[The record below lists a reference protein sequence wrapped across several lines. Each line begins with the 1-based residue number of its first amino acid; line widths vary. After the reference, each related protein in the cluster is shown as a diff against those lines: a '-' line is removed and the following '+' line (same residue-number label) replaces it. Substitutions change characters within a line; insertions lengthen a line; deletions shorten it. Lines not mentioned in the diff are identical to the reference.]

1 MLGWRKFR
9 GESVDPVG
17 QALADCLERVEGGES
32 PEEALARY
40 PALHE
45 ELEPL
50 LTTALHARAVAPEQ
64 PDRAFRA
71 RLRYRLEGA
80 AQVSARPSRLAFA
93 LWRAR
98 LVSAAITLLLLFLV
112 AGGAVGVSARSLPD
126 SPLYP
131 LKRATE
137 DAHLA
142 LTPNLAQRFWLR
154 LNFAERRLLEA
165 QAVWE
170 RKGVV
175 WEGGLLEMVGVTETV
190 LEEYEVYADPSMV
203 EGLQRI
209 PVLGGR
215 QRAFLEHLAQEAP
228 SRRARWLA
236 EMLLHYT
243 AGWNSRVE
251 AVLEEVESGGPSHG
265 QP

>member
-1 MLGWRKFR
+1 MFGWRKFR
-9 GESVDPVG
+9 RESVDPIA

-40 PALHE
+40 PDLRE

-50 LTTALHARAVAPEQ
+50 LTTALHAHTVAPEQ
-64 PDRAFRA
+64 PDPAFRS

-80 AQVSARPSRLAFA
+80 AQASARLPRPTFA
-93 LWRAR
+93 LWRTR
-98 LVSAAITLLLLFLV
+98 LASAAVTLLLLFLV
-112 AGGAVGVSARSLPD
+112 AGGAIRVSAGSLPD

-142 LTPNLAQRFWLR
+142 MTPDLAHRFWLR
-154 LNFAERRLLEA
+154 LDFAERRLQEA
-165 QAVWE
+165 HALWE

-190 LEEYEVYADPSMV
+190 LEEYEAFPEPNVA

-209 PVLGGR
+209 RVLGGR
-215 QRAFLEHLAQEAP
+215 ERAFLEFLAREAP
-228 SRRARWLA
+228 TRRAGWLA

-243 AGWNSRVE
+243 AGWDGRVE
-251 AVLEEVESGGPSHG
+251 AVLEHLRQGTDRGE
-265 QP
+265 

>member
-1 MLGWRKFR
+1 MFGWKKIRR
-9 GESVDPVG
+9 ESVDPIA
-17 QALADCLERVEGGES
+17 QALADCLERVEKGEA

-40 PALHE
+40 PALRK

-50 LTTALHARAVAPEQ
+50 LTTALRAHTVAPEH
-64 PDRAFRA
+64 PDLAFRS

-80 AQVSARPSRLAFA
+80 AQVSARRPRPAFA
-93 LWRAR
+93 LWRTR
-98 LVSAAITLLLLFLV
+98 LASAAVTLLLLFLV
-112 AGGAVGVSARSLPD
+112 AGGAIGVSASSLPD

-137 DAHLA
+137 NAHLA
-142 LTPNLAQRFWLR
+142 LTPDLAQRFWLR
-154 LNFAERRLLEA
+154 LNFAERRLMEA
-165 QAVWE
+165 HALWE

-190 LEEYEVYADPSMV
+190 LEEYEVFADPSMV
-203 EGLQRI
+203 EGLRRI
-209 PVLGGR
+209 RVLGER
-215 QRAFLEHLAQEAP
+215 ERAFLEFLVQEAP

-243 AGWNSRVE
+243 ADWDSRVE
-251 AVLEEVESGGPSHG
+251 AVLEQVE
-265 QP
+265 

>member
-1 MLGWRKFR
+1 MWRMIGR
-9 GESVDPVG
+9 EPVDPIA
-17 QALADCLERVEGGES
+17 QALADCLERIEGGAP
-32 PEEALARY
+32 PEEVLARY
-40 PALHE
+40 PTLQE

-64 PDRAFRA
+64 PDPAFRS

-80 AQVSARPSRLAFA
+80 AQALSARSRRLTFA

-112 AGGAVGVSARSLPD
+112 AGGAITVSARSLPD

-137 DAHLA
+137 DAQLA
-142 LTPNLAQRFWLR
+142 LTPDFFHRLWLR
-154 LNFAERRLLEA
+154 LDFAERRLMEA
-165 QAVWE
+165 HAVWE
-170 RKGVV
+170 RKGIV

-190 LEEYEVYADPSMV
+190 LEEYEAFPEPEAV

-209 PVLGGR
+209 RVLGGR
-215 QRAFLEHLAQEAP
+215 ERAFLEFLVREAP

-243 AGWNSRVE
+243 IDWDSRVE
-251 AVLEEVESGGPSHG
+251 AVLERVESGGAPHG
-265 QP
+265 RP

>member
-1 MLGWRKFR
+1 MFGWRKIR
-9 GESVDPVG
+9 RESVDPVG
-17 QALADCLERVEGGES
+17 QALADCLERIEGGES
-32 PEEALARY
+32 PEEAVARY

-50 LTTALHARAVAPEQ
+50 LTTALRARAVAPEQ
-64 PDRAFRA
+64 PDSAFRS

-80 AQVSARPSRLAFA
+80 AQVSARPQRPGFA

-98 LVSAAITLLLLFLV
+98 LLPAAITLLIFFFL
-112 AGGAVGVSARSLPD
+112 AGGAIRVSAGSLPD

-142 LTPNLAQRFWLR
+142 LTPDLTHRLWLR
-154 LNFAERRLLEA
+154 LNFAERRLMEA
-165 QAVWE
+165 HALWE

-190 LEEYEVYADPSMV
+190 LEEYEAFPDPNVV

-209 PVLGGR
+209 RMLGSR
-215 QRAFLEHLAQEAP
+215 ERAFLEFLAREAP
-228 SRRARWLA
+228 TRRAGWLA

-243 AGWNSRVE
+243 AGWDRRAE
-251 AVLEEVESGGPSHG
+251 AVLERVK
-265 QP
+265 